1 MVGARPST
9 GMGEG
14 DEDASPKPRKEWAAG
29 EGGWGGRG
37 ASYECRSIHVHDDE
51 SAVVGGLDV
60 CVLRGGEVDEGCE
73 EALGS
78 REEDGTAIALTQL
91 KTTWRAHNE

>member
-1 MVGARPST
+1 M
-9 GMGEG
+9 
-14 DEDASPKPRKEWAAG
+14 
-29 EGGWGGRG
+29 
-37 ASYECRSIHVHDDE
+37 
-51 SAVVGGLDV
+51 